1 MTFRDWTMQA
11 LHVVMLF
18 IVELL
23 LTFPLS
29 SEYKKIF
36 FGGGQGAMPCG
47 LQDLSSLIRE

>member
-1 MTFRDWTMQA
+1 MQA

-29 SEYKKIF
+29 SEYKIF